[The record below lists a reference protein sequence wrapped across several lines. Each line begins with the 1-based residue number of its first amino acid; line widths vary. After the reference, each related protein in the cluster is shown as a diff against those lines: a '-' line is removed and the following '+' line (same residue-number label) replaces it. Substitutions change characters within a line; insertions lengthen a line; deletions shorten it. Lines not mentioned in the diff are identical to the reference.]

1 MVKKTIVLTQSD
13 IDYVWE
19 YAKRLKSK
27 GAKRGDFSKGLR
39 YIINEHK
46 NGKNNRTN

>member
-1 MVKKTIVLTQSD
+1 MVKKTVVLSQSD

-19 YAKRLKSK
+19 IAKRFKSP

-39 YIINEHK
+39 EVIKEHGRK
-46 NGKNNRTN
+46 